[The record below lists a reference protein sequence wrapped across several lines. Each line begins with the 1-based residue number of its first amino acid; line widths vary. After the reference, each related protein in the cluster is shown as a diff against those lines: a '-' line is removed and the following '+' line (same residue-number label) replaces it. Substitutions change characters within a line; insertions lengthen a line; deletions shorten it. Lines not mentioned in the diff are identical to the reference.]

1 MRAAFVVPEPSGGR
15 LEIRD
20 VELPHLATGV
30 IKVPIE
36 RSFPLADIAAAHD
49 FAEKDSHIGK
59 IVLTF
64 D

>member
-36 RSFPLADIAAAHD
+36 QSFPLADIAAALISPKRTAKSARS
-49 FAEKDSHIGK
+49 F
-59 IVLTF
+59 
-64 D
+64 

>member
-1 MRAAFVVPEPSGGR
+1 V
-15 LEIRD
+15 
-20 VELPHLATGV
+20 
-30 IKVPIE
+30 

-49 FAEKDSHIGK
+49 FAEKDSQIGK

>member
-36 RSFPLADIAAAHD
+36 CGAFRSPTSPRRMISPRRTATSARSF
-49 FAEKDSHIGK
+49 
-59 IVLTF
+59 
-64 D
+64 